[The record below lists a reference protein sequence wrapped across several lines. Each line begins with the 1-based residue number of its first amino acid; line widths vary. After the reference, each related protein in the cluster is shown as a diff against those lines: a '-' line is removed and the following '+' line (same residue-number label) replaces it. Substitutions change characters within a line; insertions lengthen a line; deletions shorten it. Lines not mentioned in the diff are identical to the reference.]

1 MVGKEKQN
9 SFVDEIIR
17 GSVIA
22 TLKKIEFGMNLVNSY

>member
-22 TLKKIEFGMNLVNSY
+22 TLKKIEFGKFLLK